1 MASID
6 LPATY
11 RKGPI
16 NSHRILSPASARQI
30 LPGNR
35 RVHSIGLPSVNAIV
49 WTPTY
54 DRYFHDSLVN
64 RLGLKTPE
72 WQIDAKPMPVPPRSK
87 MRTGLGV
94 EARRLARLLNH
105 RQFLRNRRLAPGM
118 NQIGDFITRLRFQLR
133 KLQLSWGSGQTDLK
147 AELLALSRYKTS
159 MVGKTISTQPEDSI
173 CQHVGHSSV
182 STPDKNCPNQQDI
195 TARKNHQM
203 QVWIGSNLDG
213 RDDLMRKKRR
223 HISRSLLNARWLRG
237 TLVEHKMACLVD
249 KNQKSFQTAQNIL
262 MGRRVRWSGRVR
274 RPAKRESVVEQA
286 QEMEFGNDD
295 RPRGVRNHGA
305 YPRTSERDFIHG
317 TIFEALA
324 LDWRQHEDD

>member
-35 RVHSIGLPSVNAIV
+35 VSILLGCH
-49 WTPTY
+49 
-54 DRYFHDSLVN
+54 FHDSLVN

-118 NQIGDFITRLRFQLR
+118 NQIEDFITTEVVMYLTLRTFRLAAPSRQ
-133 KLQLSWGSGQTDLK
+133 QTQSRISVTKVTIELGKRANRPESRIVGIEQIQDFNGRQNDQYPARNRVSVVNVEENAMRRRVIELMLPVLVRK
-147 AELLALSRYKTS
+147 AEHTD
-159 MVGKTISTQPEDSI
+159 GKEGKVEWESTAT
-173 CQHVGHSSV
+173 C
-182 STPDKNCPNQQDI
+182 
-195 TARKNHQM
+195 
-203 QVWIGSNLDG
+203 
-213 RDDLMRKKRR
+213 
-223 HISRSLLNARWLRG
+223 
-237 TLVEHKMACLVD
+237 
-249 KNQKSFQTAQNIL
+249 
-262 MGRRVRWSGRVR
+262 
-274 RPAKRESVVEQA
+274 
-286 QEMEFGNDD
+286 
-295 RPRGVRNHGA
+295 
-305 YPRTSERDFIHG
+305 
-317 TIFEALA
+317 
-324 LDWRQHEDD
+324 